1 MFPIFAFCG
10 VVWSVKIGVL
20 PISLSFYSWLPWHV
34 FFLFGFSWNFH
45 FLLMF
50 FFPGPNYYMFAYIF
64 PANSHHPPPP
74 PPTPNHTIPTKPH
87 ILHALRRTTW
97 ANSSLCWNFCG
108 RTSWPKS
115 QRPGRETKNPRMYGC
130 CCGCWVNFRWPPRS
144 YSHVGYCKG
153 CKLGCLPSQV
163 TWFSQKLV
171 VVILRPGFNVC
182 PPLQRH

>member
-1 MFPIFAFCG
+1 MVYYAYFQYKSFLIPRGVSHFCIL
-10 VVWSVKIGVL
+10 WSCLVRKDTVGML
-20 PISLSFYSWLPWHV
+20 PISLSFYSWLPWQPWHA

-50 FFPGPNYYMFAYIF
+50 FFPGSNYFIFAYIV

-115 QRPGRETKNPRMYGC
+115 QRHGREQKFPVNCADIFFGDHTKKTRK
-130 CCGCWVNFRWPPRS
+130 FTIS
-144 YSHVGYCKG
+144 
-153 CKLGCLPSQV
+153 KL
-163 TWFSQKLV
+163 
-171 VVILRPGFNVC
+171 
-182 PPLQRH
+182 H